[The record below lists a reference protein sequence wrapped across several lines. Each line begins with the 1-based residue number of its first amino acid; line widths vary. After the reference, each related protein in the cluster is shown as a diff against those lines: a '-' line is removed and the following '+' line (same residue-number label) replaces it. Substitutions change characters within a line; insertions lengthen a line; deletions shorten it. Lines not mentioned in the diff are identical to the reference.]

1 MATAERIA
9 PGENGTDMIGDIEAS
24 STPYAARITVEGT
37 NKILFDRY
45 DQEEIAA
52 KAKLPK
58 GHVGKK
64 LQNFESQVF
73 RAANGNIAFP
83 GIAFLRATEEAGKF
97 VPPVPGRLERSCKPL
112 VISLVSL
119 DGNDELV
126 DFGIKTWDQIDAKRV
141 TLSRGA
147 DTKERPAVMAGWKAF
162 GGRWPDARRKRTDAD
177 RALPCPAP
185 PYHSAP
191 SQTTQDCPLSD
202 LPQRAAASPTGPS
215 YS

>member
-9 PGENGTDMIGDIEAS
+9 PVINGMDAHIGDIEAS

-64 LQNFESQVF
+64 MTNYESQVF
-73 RAANGNIAFP
+73 RAENGNIAFP
-83 GIAFLRATEEAGKF
+83 GIAFLRATEDAAKF

-112 VISLVSL
+112 VQTLVSL

-126 DFGIKTWDQIDAKRV
+126 DLGIKTWDMIDAKRV

-147 DTKERPAVMAGWKAF
+147 DTKERPAVTAGWRATFTFHVAVPGVLPPAKLRECVDLAGRIVGVGAYRRVYGRFMVCAF
-162 GGRWPDARRKRTDAD
+162 DWEI
-177 RALPCPAP
+177 
-185 PYHSAP
+185 
-191 SQTTQDCPLSD
+191 
-202 LPQRAAASPTGPS
+202 
-215 YS
+215 